1 MQRDRHGFAV
11 PASMTHTPWTP
22 FTGVTPWARQSISGA
37 QNLSGFPLFNPGH
50 WALGLQNLEL
60 LRFQNCAW
68 LCRANAPGPL
78 SAVGAAFG
86 RPQAFP
92 LPGGRTIP
100 PDRGKCP
107 GGTKGAGWPEGPDEG
122 DVLNAR
128 TPGKSPRAGLGP
140 APTAFIGQVSA
151 FLQGRHTG
159 PPGPVGRDACG
170 ARPSGRAVPCAAAL
184 PARGGGVPAFYA
196 RPSAGAVPDFSRRPI
211 HFRRLL
217 CKRDRGIIFFHLR
230 GKFHTHKGYPH
241 FPPSFPQCVMLS
253 ATRPHFA

>member
-1 MQRDRHGFAV
+1 MSRRDKRG
-11 PASMTHTPWTP
+11 
-22 FTGVTPWARQSISGA
+22 R
-37 QNLSGFPLFNPGH
+37 
-50 WALGLQNLEL
+50 
-60 LRFQNCAW
+60 
-68 LCRANAPGPL
+68 GP
-78 SAVGAAFG
+78 
-86 RPQAFP
+86 
-92 LPGGRTIP
+92 
-100 PDRGKCP
+100 K
-107 GGTKGAGWPEGPDEG
+107 GPDEG

-170 ARPSGRAVPCAAAL
+170 ARPPGRAVPCAAAL